1 MHQLSK
7 PLATHCTSLNENPP
21 MGVEKNSVLASSLR
35 RRQVE
40 ALSSE
45 VRTAADKAVLPAKLT
60 SLSIIYVEERER
72 ERERG
77 REGVAQAV
85 SGSSA
90 SRSSAPLF
98 LSLFSPLLQA
108 CGTENQGDFA
118 APGWD
123 CTQS

>member
-1 MHQLSK
+1 
-7 PLATHCTSLNENPP
+7 

-72 ERERG
+72 ERG
-77 REGVAQAV
+77 RWLK
-85 SGSSA
+85 
-90 SRSSAPLF
+90 P
-98 LSLFSPLLQA
+98 
-108 CGTENQGDFA
+108 
-118 APGWD
+118 
-123 CTQS
+123 